1 MAVPSA
7 PTQPRDNRSI
17 LSGLTGETSVYST
30 LDTDALL
37 DMDHLGGAQYL
48 SIDAGQIIKPLQT
61 MFSNTRGPHEMD
73 KST

>member
-37 DMDHLGGAQYL
+37 EWTTWVAR
-48 SIDAGQIIKPLQT
+48 SICRLMPRK
-61 MFSNTRGPHEMD
+61 
-73 KST
+73 

>member
-37 DMDHLGGAQYL
+37 EWTTLVAR
-48 SIDAGQIIKPLQT
+48 SIYRLMPANNQAAPNHVFQHQ
-61 MFSNTRGPHEMD
+61 RPP
-73 KST
+73 